1 MDGDIAVGVW
11 ALLIVPER
19 AVALNAGDQTTLPE
33 VPAFLALVCSDSVS
47 SIPIQFT
54 SGLNHLCYFFQFTWE
69 MKTDRK

>member
-1 MDGDIAVGVW
+1 MDGDTAVGGW

-19 AVALNAGDQTTLPE
+19 AVALKAGE
-33 VPAFLALVCSDSVS
+33 VSAFLALVCSDSVS
-47 SIPIQFT
+47 SIPTQFT